1 MKKTISLLF
10 FICLIANKYFAQN
23 VAINA
28 TGALP
33 NTSAMLDVAATNKGV
48 SFPNVSLTSET
59 DAVTIPTP
67 MAGLMVYNTNAAMP
81 CGTGLYFN
89 NGTTIAPRWVCFTK
103 TTRNFHAFNTAQRA
117 GVTSNV
123 PTLQPGCTFAFTIP
137 TGQTA
142 DLKIDAIIGGNNATT
157 GTTDRSIVD
166 VIIYQNGTFL
176 AQGGWNRVSCNNS
189 SAGGNA
195 FFTTSLTTW
204 SSNLPAGAY
213 TISLMTA
220 RFSGPTAV
228 NIGGNCALDTDC
240 GEIHGTL
247 YYK

>member
-1 MKKTISLLF
+1 MKRYFVILF
-10 FICLIANKYFAQN
+10 FIQSINSLISQN
-23 VAINA
+23 VAING
-28 TGALP
+28 TGAAP
-33 NTSAMLDVAATNKGV
+33 NVSAMLDVDATNKGV
-48 SFPNVSLTSET
+48 SFPNVNLTSET

-67 MAGLMVYNTNAAMP
+67 MTGLMVYNTNAAMP

-89 NGTTIAPRWVCFTK
+89 NGTTVAPRWICFTK

-117 GVTSNV
+117 GVTSTA
-123 PTLQPGCTFAFTIP
+123 PTLQPGCTFTFVVP
-137 TGQTA
+137 TGQIA
-142 DLKIDAIIGGNNATT
+142 DLKIDAIVGGNNSTT
-157 GTTDRSIVD
+157 GTTDRTIVD

-176 AQGGWNRVSCNNS
+176 PLGGWNRVSCNNS
-189 SAGGNA
+189 SGGGNA

-204 SSNLPAGAY
+204 SAGLTAGTY

-220 RFSGPTAV
+220 RFSGTTPV

-247 YYK
+247 FYR